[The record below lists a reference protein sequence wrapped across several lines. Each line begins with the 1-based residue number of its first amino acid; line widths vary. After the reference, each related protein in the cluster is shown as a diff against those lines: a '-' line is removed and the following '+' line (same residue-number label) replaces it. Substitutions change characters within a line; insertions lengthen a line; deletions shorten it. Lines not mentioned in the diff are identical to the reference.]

1 MMTTMKKKVRM
12 NVMVH
17 RNRVKE
23 KVMNRVIGFNK
34 EGNGNEFTDDVDG
47 MSNESFPSSS
57 TSSTFSDSSSSYS
70 FESQQLREDIK

>member
-1 MMTTMKKKVRM
+1 MKKKVRM

-47 MSNESFPSSS
+47 MSGESFPSSS

>member
-1 MMTTMKKKVRM
+1 
-12 NVMVH
+12 MVH